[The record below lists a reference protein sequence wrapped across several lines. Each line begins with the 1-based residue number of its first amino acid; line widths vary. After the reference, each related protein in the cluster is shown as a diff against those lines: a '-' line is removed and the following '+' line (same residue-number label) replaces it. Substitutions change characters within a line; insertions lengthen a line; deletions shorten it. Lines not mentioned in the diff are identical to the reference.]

1 MPETIDIRPTPELV
15 RTALAHCQIP
25 LAYTDEHTAELPA
38 TAEDMGPLLS
48 AVVTMAM
55 LKHTEDTMIL
65 PSNAKAVRDVAH
77 KLRGMVADLADR
89 ETQEFV
95 AELAERL
102 DGIADNLNNR
112 KDG

>member
-25 LAYTDEHTAELPA
+25 LVYTDQHTAELPA

-55 LKHTEDTMIL
+55 VKHTEDTMVL
-65 PSNAKAVRDVAH
+65 PSNASALRDVSRT
-77 KLRGMVADLADR
+77 LRQRLVDIGADSLR
-89 ETQEFV
+89 EDFV
-95 AELAERL
+95 ELAERL
-102 DGIADNLNNR
+102 DDIAANLDTR
-112 KDG
+112 KEG